1 MDNNKAYPFNSDRCV
16 PVGEVLCGVLFEL
29 GLSFSDIANTLGIP
43 LEQFRDSVYGR
54 ANLTSGLAKGLETI
68 TNVPAGFWLRLDE
81 IYRKNRNSGDW
92 QTGEDH
98 QTSQRA

>member
-1 MDNNKAYPFNSDRCV
+1 MDNKKKYPLNSDGCA
-16 PVGEVLCGVLFEL
+16 PVGKVLREVLFEL
-29 GLSFSDIANTLGIP
+29 GWGFSDVAHTLGIP

-98 QTSQRA
+98 QTS